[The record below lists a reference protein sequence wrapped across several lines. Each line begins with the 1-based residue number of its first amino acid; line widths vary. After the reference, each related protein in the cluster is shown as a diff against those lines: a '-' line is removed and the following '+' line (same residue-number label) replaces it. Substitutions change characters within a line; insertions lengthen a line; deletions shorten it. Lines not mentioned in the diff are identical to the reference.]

1 MKAFGEY
8 ILMVLFALVVE
19 IYFLLIFCTEKRSTA
34 LGVSEI
40 RQKTQRCRE
49 NATVLQMV
57 VNRNETE
64 MYAICGSFSIQV
76 AYRTQIGYKNALG
89 AS

>member
-34 LGVSEI
+34 LGVSE
-40 RQKTQRCRE
+40 RCRE